1 MVRFQI
7 ECTLPFPAS
16 DFWRIRDAPSFL
28 SFIVQDGLLKEMRA
42 TEPVH
47 EPDGWHSRV
56 QQYTPANVDCPD
68 MIRAFVGDTMF
79 AVSDEQR
86 WNSIERPCHLHFF
99 IRPSF
104 LSGLSRTY
112 GELSIEQLSPE
123 ASSDEQIPEE
133 PQSDQQ
139 AERDIEP
146 NLSQDMSSAASSTDA
161 DCSDVDCS
169 DESDVELSEKTAD
182 EYLEALPAEEKSL
195 HVVTGETRVS
205 ILTLG
210 WFIERAIVHNLRK
223 FYEKYPSTV
232 IRFRKKLYDDFA
244 QGDTTVPISVVIDRF
259 LESENKLKQKLSSAE
274 GSAESDALSLSD
286 TSDSVELKDVDS
298 YGQVVGL
305 PEIVDPK

>member
-7 ECTLPFPAS
+7 ECTLPFPAA

-42 TEPVH
+42 TEPVE
-47 EPDGWHSRV
+47 EPDGWYSRV
-56 QQYTPANVDCPD
+56 QQYTPADVDCPD

-86 WNSIERPCHLHFF
+86 WNSDERPCHLHFF

-112 GELSIEQLSPE
+112 GELSIEQMYTEPP
-123 ASSDEQIPEE
+123 SDEDIREE
-133 PQSDQQ
+133 TLDDQSEQD
-139 AERDIEP
+139 AEHDIEP
-146 NLSQDMSSAASSTDA
+146 NLSQDMSSADSST
-161 DCSDVDCS
+161 DVDCS
-169 DESDVELSEKTAD
+169 DESDVELSEQTPD
-182 EYLEALPAEEKSL
+182 EFLEALPAEEKSL

-223 FYEKYPSTV
+223 FYEKYPPSV

-244 QGDTTVPISVVIDRF
+244 QGDTNVPVSVVIDRF
-259 LESENKLKQKLSSAE
+259 LESEKKLKEKLSAVE
-274 GSAESDALSLSD
+274 ESAESDELALSDS
-286 TSDSVELKDVDS
+286 SDSVELKDIDT
-298 YGQVVGL
+298 YGQAVIL
-305 PEIVDPK
+305 PEVVELK